1 MKLLGFSLCGTADG
15 NRLFPSTLDS
25 LTPPFRMQ
33 HPVSPGHVLIDRL
46 GQNKK
51 KTNIVI
57 PKSPITYFHQHIL
70 DIRDNKMVLENCSQ
84 TTDDICSLLWRLK
97 SMNELTESLSKI
109 ILLSW
114 REMKKEKR
122 VNGKQSFH

>member
-1 MKLLGFSLCGTADG
+1 
-15 NRLFPSTLDS
+15 
-25 LTPPFRMQ
+25 
-33 HPVSPGHVLIDRL
+33 
-46 GQNKK
+46 
-51 KTNIVI
+51 
-57 PKSPITYFHQHIL
+57 
-70 DIRDNKMVLENCSQ
+70 MVLENCSQ